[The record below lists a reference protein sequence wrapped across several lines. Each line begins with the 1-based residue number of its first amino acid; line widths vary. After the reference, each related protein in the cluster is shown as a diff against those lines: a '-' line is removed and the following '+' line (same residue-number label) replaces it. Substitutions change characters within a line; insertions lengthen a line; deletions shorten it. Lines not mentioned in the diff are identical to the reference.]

1 MGTLVDL
8 RGWQVTG
15 DRATR
20 SSVDGMSWEIER
32 LALGWRLE
40 RDGWQDWEY
49 GDRARFVSASLAD
62 CVAMAD
68 CVDRHDEAT
77 TAWLA
82 KEVFVEREGPHGLH
96 FIARKAAG
104 DLSLAG
110 RAFDGEAFVGYRD
123 VAMESAEVAYV
134 LGEIITSGSSSL
146 EKKWI
151 GKGVGAALYDFV
163 DEIAGHR
170 STPHGR
176 FGAKGILTDLSRT
189 FWDKRARHT
198 DVPGKRDP
206 EGVEARFQAVERSR
220 VFGFAERR
228 HLSPDLAV
236 ALAAAI
242 DGIPVLVMR
251 EGEPVGWAEA
261 PDGRNL
267 TTRGWD
273 NVTPA
278 DMSGGKVLRGWD
290 EVAEAS
296 SLLKDL
302 ADGQVP
308 PSITTGPCSV
318 ALEFHHSTGWDR
330 LRVLES
336 LREASGLSLPA
347 LSA

>member
-1 MGTLVDL
+1 MGTLADL
-8 RGWQVTG
+8 RGWQVAG

-20 SSVDGMSWEIER
+20 SSVGGMSWEIER

-40 RDGWQDWEY
+40 RDGSQDWEY
-49 GDRARFVSASLAD
+49 GNRACFASASLAD

-77 TAWLA
+77 AAWLA
-82 KEVFVEREGPHGLH
+82 KEVFVEREGPHGLN
-96 FIARKAAG
+96 FIARKVAG
-104 DLSLAG
+104 DMSLAG

-123 VAMESAEVAYV
+123 VAMESAEIAYV
-134 LGEIITSGSSSL
+134 LGEIVTSGSSSL

-176 FGAKGILTDLSRT
+176 YGAKGILTDLSRT
-189 FWDKRARHT
+189 FWDKRAQHV

-206 EGVEARFQAVERSR
+206 EGVEDRFAAKERSR
-220 VFGFAERR
+220 SFGFAERR

-242 DGIPVLVMR
+242 GGIPVIVMR
-251 EGEPVGWAEA
+251 EGEQVGWAEA

-267 TTRGWD
+267 TTCGWD
-273 NVTPA
+273 KVTA
-278 DMSGGKVLRGWD
+278 DDMSGGEILRGWD
-290 EVAEAS
+290 AVADVS
-296 SLLKDL
+296 PLLKDL
-302 ADGQVP
+302 ANGQIP

-330 LRVLES
+330 LRLMECI
-336 LREASGLSLPA
+336 REVSGLSLPA